1 MGISEAEVTVCLF
14 VLSLS
19 LSGPEGIR
27 FDDQGM
33 VLPHSILG
41 SLEEF
46 RNYLEAK
53 GDTEV
58 NSEQQYFGYIHATE
72 TL

>member
-1 MGISEAEVTVCLF
+1 MCISEAEIIYF
-14 VLSLS
+14 LSP
-19 LSGPEGIR
+19 SGMEGIR

-53 GDTEV
+53 GETEV
-58 NSEQQYFGYIHATE
+58 NSEQIKFGYIVKTN
-72 TL
+72 TCNRNS